1 MVFRHGGI
9 RAVAGANIQRRG
21 FGGRVQTVAT
31 GIRVRTHAKINLF
44 LRVLARRPDGY
55 HEIET
60 IFHGVGLGDDL
71 EIRAQG
77 SAGCEVHM
85 ELADG
90 LPGLPPRDEE
100 NVITLAAERLGEWV
114 GNRTGVSVRVVKRVP
129 LAAGLGGGSG
139 NAAGVLLTLNEMW
152 AGGLGRAEL
161 LEVALQVGS
170 DVPYCLSGGTAL
182 ATARGE
188 KVTPLPALCDMW
200 FVLGISDEPLL
211 TKDVY
216 AAWDDLGPPDE
227 VRSSPMALALG
238 AGDVAEVASLLH
250 NDLERAAFLLAP
262 GLADKKGRLLDAG
275 ALGACVSGSGPTVFG
290 IARDEPHARA
300 VAEEVDRDFARTS
313 VVPSQP
319 VCVQRLG

>member
-1 MVFRHGGI
+1 MVR
-9 RAVAGANIQRRG
+9 
-21 FGGRVQTVAT
+21 

-60 IFHGVGLGDDL
+60 VFHGVRLGDDL
-71 EIRAQG
+71 EVRAQG
-77 SAGCEVHM
+77 SSGCDVHM

-90 LPGLPPRDEE
+90 LPGSPPREEE
-100 NVITLAAERLGEWV
+100 NVITHAAGCLSGRV
-114 GNRTGVSVRVVKRVP
+114 RNPTGVSVRVVKRVP

-139 NAAGVLLTLNEMW
+139 NAAGVLLTLNEIW
-152 AGGLGRAEL
+152 AGGLGRPEL

-188 KVTPLPALCDMW
+188 KLTPLPSLCNMW

-211 TKDVY
+211 TRDVY
-216 AAWDDLGPPDE
+216 AAWDDLQPLDE
-227 VRSSPMALALG
+227 VRSAPMAMALG

-262 GLADKKGRLLDAG
+262 GLAEKKGRLLDEG

-290 IARDEPHARA
+290 IARDELHARA
-300 VAEEVDRDFARTS
+300 IAEKVDKDFAGVG
-313 VVPSQP
+313 VVPSQQ
-319 VCVQRLG
+319 VCVERLS

>member
-1 MVFRHGGI
+1 MSP
-9 RAVAGANIQRRG
+9 AGLRRK
-21 FGGRVQTVAT
+21 GRQTVVR

-71 EIRAQG
+71 EVRAEG
-77 SAGCEVHM
+77 PRGCEVHM

-90 LPGLPPRDEE
+90 LPGRLPHPEE
-100 NVITLAAERLGEWV
+100 NVITHAAACLSGRIKDPPGA
-114 GNRTGVSVRVVKRVP
+114 SVRVVKRVP

-139 NAAGVLLTLNEMW
+139 NAAGVLLTLNEVW
-152 AGGLGRAEL
+152 DGGLGRAEL
-161 LEVALQVGS
+161 LDIALQVGS

-188 KVTPLPALCDMW
+188 KLTHLPCIREMW
-200 FVLGISDEPLL
+200 FVLGISAEPLL

-216 AAWDDLGPPDE
+216 AAWDGLGPSEE
-227 VRSSPMALALG
+227 VPSAPMALALG
-238 AGDVAEVASLLH
+238 AGDVEEVAALLH
-250 NDLERAAFLLAP
+250 NDLESAAFALAP
-262 GLADKKGRLLDAG
+262 GLAEKKGRLLAEG

-300 VAEEVDRDFARTS
+300 IAGRVAGDFAGVS
-313 VVPSQP
+313 VVPSQQ

>member
-1 MVFRHGGI
+1 MGIHAAGFRGVA
-9 RAVAGANIQRRG
+9 RAPMSNAGLRRKG
-21 FGGRVQTVAT
+21 QTVVA

-71 EIRAQG
+71 DVRAQG
-77 SAGCEVHM
+77 SSGCEVHM

-90 LPGLPPRDEE
+90 LPGLLPHQEE
-100 NVITLAAERLGEWV
+100 NVITHAAECLRGRIR
-114 GNRTGVSVRVVKRVP
+114 NPTGVSVRVVKRVP

-139 NAAGVLLTLNEMW
+139 NAAGVLVTLNEMW
-152 AGGLGRAEL
+152 AGGLGRTEL

-188 KVTPLPALCDMW
+188 KIAPLPSLCDMW

-211 TKDVY
+211 AKDVY
-216 AAWDDLGPPDE
+216 AAWDDLEPPDE
-227 VRSSPMALALG
+227 VRSAPMALALG

-262 GLADKKGRLLDAG
+262 GLAEKKERLLDAG

-290 IARDEPHARA
+290 VARDELHARA
-300 VAEEVDRDFARTS
+300 IADEVAKDFSGVS
-313 VVPSQP
+313 VVPSQQ
-319 VCVQRLG
+319 VCVQRLS

>member
-1 MVFRHGGI
+1 MRDP
-9 RAVAGANIQRRG
+9 ANVQRRG
-21 FGGRVQTVAT
+21 FGGRVQTVVT

-71 EIRAQG
+71 EVRAQG
-77 SAGCEVHM
+77 SAGCEVQM

-90 LPGLPPRDEE
+90 LPGLPPRNEE
-100 NVITLAAERLGEWV
+100 NVITLAAECLGERV
-114 GNRTGVSVRVVKRVP
+114 GNRRGVSVRAVKRVP

-152 AGGLGRAEL
+152 AGGLGRAQL

-188 KVTPLPALCDMW
+188 KLTPLPALCDMW

-211 TKDVY
+211 TRDVY
-216 AAWDDLGPPDE
+216 AAWDDLGPSDE
-227 VRSSPMALALG
+227 VRSAAPMALALG

-262 GLADKKGRLLDAG
+262 GLADKKGGLLDAG

-300 VAEEVDRDFARTS
+300 IAEKVDRDFARTS